1 MRNTYRNL
9 VPAHLRFLVAVH
21 LILLVIYSTFRYIT
35 LIYNRPS
42 YFFQADRSLSVW
54 KAFKIGFV
62 FDVTVAS
69 YALILPYFLLTIAF
83 IWPRPYTR
91 LYKVVRNWCGAAVL
105 ISLIIC
111 AADVP
116 YFNFFNSR
124 LTVSAVSLKNTLQV
138 VKYILSEVKYYPFI
152 LIGVVCIWS
161 TGRLMR
167 ALWHRNWTQGSDYS
181 MNNKWMATSLASVLL
196 LCGLWGGA
204 TPQAPNMKK
213 ATFSNDG
220 FINQLTLNPV
230 HTWFDSYFDFDVA
243 FLKEKE
249 AVARVWAYFKIKD
262 HTTYDSPIARPHTYK
277 ETTAANPANVVV
289 VLLESMSA
297 YRMGIYGKNPH
308 NLTPGLDSLARN
320 SVFFNSC
327 YSSGIHT
334 NAGIYSSLYGMP
346 IRMMEHPMNNGRSE
360 FAAFTGLPVTLRDMG
375 YRTKFF
381 CTHPK
386 TFDNL
391 DVFLEKN
398 GYQDVSDL
406 SDYPKSKIANSWG
419 VGDETLYEHA
429 LSTLDSMASDSSGKP
444 FFATLLSIT
453 THPPFSLPP
462 FTTFQPKSEDPIE
475 RTYEYADWA
484 IKNFMDACAKKDW
497 YKNTIFVLVGDHGVN
512 LPTNCDVPLSYNH
525 VPLII
530 HAPGLFKKP
539 EVRNQLASQTDIFP
553 TVMGLLKRDYVQ
565 NTFGYD
571 LFREKRPFA
580 FFSQDH
586 KLGIVNERFLYVTRK
601 SGSESLFDYHSGTG
615 DDLGHLYPA
624 LVDSMKNFACAQL
637 QVANMMIDK
646 KKTGVQKRKDAS
658 EKAAK

>member
-1 MRNTYRNL
+1 
-9 VPAHLRFLVAVH
+9 
-21 LILLVIYSTFRYIT
+21 
-35 LIYNRPS
+35 
-42 YFFQADRSLSVW
+42 
-54 KAFKIGFV
+54 
-62 FDVTVAS
+62 
-69 YALILPYFLLTIAF
+69 
-83 IWPRPYTR
+83 
-91 LYKVVRNWCGAAVL
+91 
-105 ISLIIC
+105 
-111 AADVP
+111 
-116 YFNFFNSR
+116 
-124 LTVSAVSLKNTLQV
+124 
-138 VKYILSEVKYYPFI
+138 
-152 LIGVVCIWS
+152 
-161 TGRLMR
+161 
-167 ALWHRNWTQGSDYS
+167 
-181 MNNKWMATSLASVLL
+181 
-196 LCGLWGGA
+196 
-204 TPQAPNMKK
+204 
-213 ATFSNDG
+213 
-220 FINQLTLNPV
+220 
-230 HTWFDSYFDFDVA
+230 
-243 FLKEKE
+243 
-249 AVARVWAYFKIKD
+249 
-262 HTTYDSPIARPHTYK
+262 
-277 ETTAANPANVVV
+277 
-289 VLLESMSA
+289 
-297 YRMGIYGKNPH
+297 
-308 NLTPGLDSLARN
+308 
-320 SVFFNSC
+320 
-327 YSSGIHT
+327 
-334 NAGIYSSLYGMP
+334 
-346 IRMMEHPMNNGRSE
+346 MNNGRSE

-398 GYQDVSDL
+398 GYEDVSDL

-429 LSTLDSMASDSSGKP
+429 LGTLDSMAGDGSGKP

-462 FTTFQPKSEDPIE
+462 FTTFQPKSQDPIE

-484 IKNFMDACAKKDW
+484 IKNFMDACAQKDW

-646 KKTGVQKRKDAS
+646 KKTGVQKRKEAS

>member
-21 LILLVIYSTFRYIT
+21 LILLAIYSTFRYVT
-35 LIYNRPS
+35 LVYNRPS

-69 YALILPYFLLTIAF
+69 YALIIPYFLLTLAF
-83 IWPRPYTR
+83 VHPRPHTR
-91 LYKVVRNWCGAAVL
+91 LYKFVRIWCGAAVL

-124 LTVSAVSLKNTLQV
+124 LTVSAVSLKNMLQV
-138 VKYILSEVKYYPFI
+138 VKYIVSEVKYYPFI

-167 ALWHRNWTQGSDYS
+167 VLWRRNWSQGADVSIG
-181 MNNKWMATSLASVLL
+181 NKWAATGLASILM

-230 HTWFDSYFDFDVA
+230 HTWFDSYFNFDVA
-243 FLKEKE
+243 FLKEKD
-249 AVARVWAYFKIKD
+249 AISLVRSYFNIKD
-262 HTTYDSPIARPHTYK
+262 SQYDSPVAHPRSYAEK
-277 ETTAANPANVVV
+277 DLRAAGNTNVVV
-289 VLLESMSA
+289 ILLESMSA
-297 YRMGIYGKNPH
+297 YRMSIYGKNPH
-308 NLTPGLDSLARN
+308 NLTPGLDSIARN
-320 SVFFNSC
+320 SVFFNNCFSN
-327 YSSGIHT
+327 GIHT
-334 NAGIYSSLYGMP
+334 NAGIYSTLYSMP

-360 FAAFTGLPVTLRDMG
+360 FTAFTGLPVTLRDMG

-398 GYQDVSDL
+398 GFQDVSDL

-429 LSTLDSMASDSSGKP
+429 LNTLDSMAADDSGKP

-462 FTTFQPKSEDPIE
+462 FTTFKPKSEDPIE

-484 IKNFMDACAKKDW
+484 IKNFMDSCATKPW
-497 YKNTIFVLVGDHGVN
+497 YRNTIFVLVGDHGVN
-512 LPTNCDVPLSYNH
+512 LPTKYDVPLSYNH
-525 VPLII
+525 VPFII

-539 EVRNQLASQTDIFP
+539 EIRNQLANQTDIFP
-553 TVMGLLKRDYVQ
+553 TVMGLLRRNYVQ

-586 KLGIVNERFLYVTRK
+586 KLAVVDGRFLYVTRK
-601 SGSESLFDYHSGTG
+601 SGSETLFDYHSGSG
-615 DDLGHLYPA
+615 DDISHLYPA
-624 LVDSMKNFACAQL
+624 LVDSMKTFACAQL
-637 QVANMMIDK
+637 QVANSMIDK
-646 KKTGVQKRKDAS
+646 KKTGPVK
-658 EKAAK
+658 